1 MSGIPTLVLPDPS
14 QEVEAPQARGENH
27 RKQIVHKVKKLKGAR
42 GNKGRHLRRQDLPKR
57 SSVHN
62 AGKPCLKIAVA
73 KSKIAVK
80 NAVEAIE
87 GDNFLNSSKVSK
99 VSKRSAVQTILKA
112 AFNTAFPLTVIKI
125 KVLAGTLRDAGYKS
139 ASIWWKPKS
148 HTSKRDGRGLTYWT
162 GTSSCA

>member
-1 MSGIPTLVLPDPS
+1 M
-14 QEVEAPQARGENH
+14 
-27 RKQIVHKVKKLKGAR
+27 KKLKGAR
-42 GNKGRHLRRQDLPKR
+42 RNKGSHLRRQGPAQTFLGSERRQAVPEDSSSAGEVKEGRQEWQSRPPKGTTSR
-57 SSVHN
+57 TPARRRRCQSEVRYRPSW
-62 AGKPCLKIAVA
+62 
-73 KSKIAVK
+73 
-80 NAVEAIE
+80 
-87 GDNFLNSSKVSK
+87 
-99 VSKRSAVQTILKA
+99 KA

>member
-1 MSGIPTLVLPDPS
+1 M
-14 QEVEAPQARGENH
+14 
-27 RKQIVHKVKKLKGAR
+27 HKVKKLKGAR
-42 GNKGRHLRRQDLPKR
+42 RNKGSHLRRQGLPKR
-57 SSVHN
+57 SSVQN

-73 KSKIAVK
+73 LAKSKKAVK
-80 NAVEAIE
+80 SAVEAIE
-87 GDNFLNSSKVSK
+87 GDYFSNSSKASK

-139 ASIWWKPKS
+139 ASTWWKPKS